1 MKLRKSYFNT
11 NQRTC
16 RCVCRS
22 QFQRTRPNLA
32 VTPGQMFEMAAHGV
46 PISLQNAANFT
57 DGYTGS
63 SWFVPAEKVR
73 GIDPADLWTLQ
84 QSTRS
89 KLKRGIKEAKAA
101 KVQADA
107 ERK

>member
-1 MKLRKSYFNT
+1 M
-11 NQRTC
+11 
-16 RCVCRS
+16 
-22 QFQRTRPNLA
+22 A
-32 VTPGQMFEMAAHGV
+32 VTPGQMFEMAAHGM

-84 QSTRS
+84 QSTRG
-89 KLKRGIKEAKAA
+89 KLKKAMKAA
-101 KVQADA
+101 KDAAKQA
-107 ERK
+107 ESQSEV